1 MVKVG
6 GRGGCL
12 SLVTNLEWGTHPTI
26 GVRPMAHSLSFHR
39 MATKGPYQGA
49 LPGESN
55 QRRRRATK
63 GLGGRF
69 TRHTLVGR
77 PLTHSHGG

>member
-12 SLVTNLEWGTHPTI
+12 PLVTNLEWGAHPI
-26 GVRPMAHSLSFHR
+26 GVRPMAHSLSSHR
-39 MATKGPYQGA
+39 MATKEPYQGA
-49 LPGESN
+49 PPGESN

-63 GLGGRF
+63 GLGGGF
-69 TRHTLVGR
+69 TRHTTVGC
-77 PLTHSHGG
+77 PLTPSYGR